1 VVNHNG
7 GVYGTERGLLDLV
20 ATMQCK
26 AAINICDVVKVEVK
40 EQYIAVGLVLGLIRT
55 NLGSSLTRCR
65 MTSYKVRMDIARLYQ
80 QLTT

>member
-1 VVNHNG
+1 
-7 GVYGTERGLLDLV
+7 
-20 ATMQCK
+20 
-26 AAINICDVVKVEVK
+26 
-40 EQYIAVGLVLGLIRT
+40 VGFVLRLIRT